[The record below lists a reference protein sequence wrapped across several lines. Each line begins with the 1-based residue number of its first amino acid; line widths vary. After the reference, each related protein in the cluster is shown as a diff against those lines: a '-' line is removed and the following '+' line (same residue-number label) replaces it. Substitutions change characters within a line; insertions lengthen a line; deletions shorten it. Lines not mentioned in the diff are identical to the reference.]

1 MEGDKIAAVGELD
14 GVKDAVAG
22 RQITIDDRFAGK
34 VIMPGFIEHHIHPL
48 LGAMT
53 MSAEVIAIE
62 DWAIPGRYSKAAT
75 SNEEYVA
82 RLNQAL
88 AALAGKPRDDAV
100 HLGLS
105 SIFPRP
111 DPPTPI
117 GRDQPEP
124 PDGGVAPLG
133 A

>member
-1 MEGDKIAAVGELD
+1 
-14 GVKDAVAG
+14 
-22 RQITIDDRFAGK
+22 
-34 VIMPGFIEHHIHPL
+34 
-48 LGAMT
+48 MT

-75 SNEEYVA
+75 SNALDVA

-88 AALAGKPRDDAV
+88 AALAGKPRDETLFTWGY
-100 HLGLS
+100 HQYFHGL
-105 SIFPRP
+105 IRRP
-111 DPPTPI
+111 PI
-117 GRDQPEP
+117 GRDEPEP